1 MADRPKMPVPPGDMA
16 PQELADRIREWA
28 AGQGYVAFQLP
39 HATEF
44 AKIAVKDPS
53 GGRTWTVIPNPHR
66 GRRIR
71 RDQVRYVV
79 QQINIRWSCPHVSR

>member
-1 MADRPKMPVPPGDMA
+1 MANRPKMPVPLKDMP
-16 PQELADRIREWA
+16 PQELADRIHEWA
-28 AGQGYVAFQLP
+28 TAQGFVSSQAP

-44 AKIAVKDPS
+44 AKVIVKDPN
-53 GGRTWTVIPNPHR
+53 GEWTWTVIPNAHR

-79 QQINIRWSCPHVSR
+79 QQINIRWS

>member
-1 MADRPKMPVPPGDMA
+1 MADRPKMPVPRGDLS
-16 PQELADRIREWA
+16 PQELADRIRVWA
-28 AGQGYVAFQLP
+28 ASQGYAYTKGP

-44 AKIAVKDPS
+44 AKVVVKNPS
-53 GGRTWTVIPNPHR
+53 GGQTWTVIPNAHR

-79 QQINIRWSCPHVSR
+79 KQINIRWS

>member
-1 MADRPKMPVPPGDMA
+1 MANRPKMPVPLGDLP
-16 PQELADRIREWA
+16 PQELANRIREWA
-28 AGQGYVAFQLP
+28 AGHGYIVSQAS

-44 AKIAVKDPS
+44 AKLVVKDPN
-53 GGRTWTVIPNPHR
+53 GGLTWTVIPNAHR

-79 QQINIRWSCPHVSR
+79 QQINIRWR